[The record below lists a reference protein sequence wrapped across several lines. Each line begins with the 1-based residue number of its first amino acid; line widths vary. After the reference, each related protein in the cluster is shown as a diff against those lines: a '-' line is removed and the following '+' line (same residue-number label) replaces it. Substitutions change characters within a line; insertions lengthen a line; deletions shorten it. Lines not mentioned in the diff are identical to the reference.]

1 MNTFCV
7 YRVHSKTHMFVLSAG
22 FCRRVTDWSIYDIH
36 VHSLWPCNQC
46 FFTCCIGNG
55 SWIPEPHSHFSAVDQ
70 YEDSSKN
77 VWLFNITADPNE
89 RTDLSSTHPS
99 IVEVMLAMLDAFNGT
114 AVPCRYPKEDHR
126 GDPALLGGYWGPWLW
141 NKDGWIIITKRY
153 ERITDPDWSFL
164 YNYGYLGLCILYI
177 YLNYNIFIRNRPFSL
192 GWGGS
197 GGVACVFPWSRICF
211 HTKRIPVLYFVL
223 FIFGIC
229 QIIFVFFCIKFW
241 RHSLLF
247 LTV

>member
-36 VHSLWPCNQC
+36 VHSLWQCNQC
-46 FFTCCIGNG
+46 FLTCCIGNG
-55 SWIPEPHSHFSAVDQ
+55 SWIPEPHSRFSAVHQ

-164 YNYGYLGLCILYI
+164 YNYGYLGPCILYI
-177 YLNYNIFIRNRPFSL
+177 YLNYNIFIRDRPFSL
-192 GWGGS
+192 GWGG
-197 GGVACVFPWSRICF
+197 VLEAWHVFSPEAEFFFTQNEYRYYI
-211 HTKRIPVLYFVL
+211 LYY
-223 FIFGIC
+223 
-229 QIIFVFFCIKFW
+229 
-241 RHSLLF
+241 LF
-247 LTV
+247 LASVRSFSFFFV